1 MPDIYA
7 RGVRFNVLTMG
18 EGGPTLVCVH
28 GVMID
33 NLSSFYMSIAPA
45 LSKSAR
51 VILYDL
57 RGHGRSEQPPTGY
70 TSDDMADDLDGI
82 LAALDL
88 PDPRVIVVGHSFGGY
103 IALRFATR
111 HPERVAGLVLLEAHS
126 GMADFGA
133 QMQQTMAL
141 EGEERNELVRR
152 LFGHWLS
159 KHAARGQAEAGTP
172 DAAQVDAR
180 PVDPGALDTD
190 ARSTVAMVDRLQRR
204 RRSPLVDKAQ
214 RLAEE
219 TSFSRDV
226 AAAMSLT
233 DAAIAGI
240 ACPVLALYGA
250 QSDLVPDG
258 DRLARLLPYCRL
270 RRIEG
275 CAHGILFHA
284 TAEVREAILAWLAV
298 TWPRPPGA

>member
-1 MPDIYA
+1 MPDLHA

-18 EGGPTLVCVH
+18 DAGPTLVFVH

-33 NLSSFYMSIAPA
+33 NLSSFYLTIAPA
-45 LSKSAR
+45 LAKSAR

-57 RGHGRSEQPPTGY
+57 RGHGRSEQPPSGY
-70 TSDDMADDLDGI
+70 TTDDMADDLDGI

-88 PDPRVIVVGHSFGGY
+88 PNPRVIVVGHSFGGY

-133 QMQQTMAL
+133 QMEQTMAL
-141 EGEERNELVRR
+141 KGEARHELVRK
-152 LFGHWLS
+152 LFGHWLTR
-159 KHAARGQAEAGTP
+159 HAARGHSAAADATP
-172 DAAQVDAR
+172 VDGAQVD
-180 PVDPGALDTD
+180 PDALDAD
-190 ARSTVAMVDRLQRR
+190 AQSAVAMVDRLQPR
-204 RRSPLVDKAQ
+204 RRSPLVDTAQ
-214 RLAEE
+214 RLAEA
-219 TSFSRDV
+219 TTFGRDV
-226 AAAMSLT
+226 AAAMPLS
-233 DAAIAGI
+233 DAAIAAI

-258 DRLARLLPYCRL
+258 ERLARLLPHCEL
-270 RRIEG
+270 RMIDG

-284 TAEVREAILAWLAV
+284 TVEVREAMLAWLAA
-298 TWPRPPGA
+298 TWPDAARA